1 MNNMKEN
8 AKNVD
13 TWIRGLFVIVFG
25 VIFYVLYIVIWLL
38 VVLQFLTKVL
48 TGELNRN
55 LSDVSRNLTNFAS
68 QILLYITFQ
77 SEERPFP
84 FSPWPEDSKADKIVL
99 PEPDDSD
106 ESAVEDATS
115 SDSDDNSSEEK

>member
-1 MNNMKEN
+1 MSVKEH

-13 TWIRGLFVIVFG
+13 TWVRGLFIIIFG

-38 VVLQFLTKVL
+38 VIFQFLFKVL
-48 TGELNRN
+48 TGNLNEN
-55 LSDVSRNLTNFAS
+55 LSSFSVSLTRFAF

-84 FSPWPEDSKADKIVL
+84 FSPWPKGDSSTDAAVPKPAEADSEQATEIPEEKEDDSK
-99 PEPDDSD
+99 
-106 ESAVEDATS
+106 
-115 SDSDDNSSEEK
+115 SE

>member
-1 MNNMKEN
+1 MSVKEH

-13 TWIRGLFVIVFG
+13 TWVRGLFIIIFG

-38 VVLQFLTKVL
+38 VILQFLFKVL
-48 TGELNRN
+48 TGNLNEN
-55 LSDVSRNLTNFAS
+55 LSNFSVSLTRFAF

-84 FSPWPEDSKADKIVL
+84 FSPWPKGESNTDAVL
-99 PEPDDSD
+99 PEPEAEKSEQATEVPEENEDDSK
-106 ESAVEDATS
+106 SG
-115 SDSDDNSSEEK
+115 